1 MRQQGTS
8 GTPVILLTLLV
19 CAWLEVLPLPEAL
32 VPFRPGWMVLAMIY
46 WTIAL
51 PHRIGVVWGAAVGL
65 FLDVLNGSVLGQ
77 HALAMTVVVFI
88 AQSVYKRMR
97 VFPPP
102 QQSAVVFMLA
112 GVAALV
118 SFQVQDIAG
127 RAQVSPLVMLASAF
141 SSALL
146 WRPVYATL
154 RWTRR
159 RFLVR

>member
-1 MRQQGTS
+1 
-8 GTPVILLTLLV
+8 
-19 CAWLEVLPLPEAL
+19 
-32 VPFRPGWMVLAMIY
+32 
-46 WTIAL
+46 
-51 PHRIGVVWGAAVGL
+51 
-65 FLDVLNGSVLGQ
+65 
-77 HALAMTVVVFI
+77 
-88 AQSVYKRMR
+88 MR